1 MVRAY
6 TARIC
11 GADIANIRATPAEI
25 GGGFGGKTII
35 YLEPLAYMLSKKSGR
50 PVKIQ
55 MSREEVFRA
64 TGPDLRRRRR
74 SKTRRET
81 GDGHIVAAQTILKY
95 QAGAFPG
102 SPVQQELHLQH
113 GGL

>member
-11 GADIANIRATPAEI
+11 GADIANIRAIPAKI

-50 PVKIQ
+50 PVKIV

-64 TGPDLRRRRR
+64 TGPQRPLRGSGRGCR
-74 SKTRRET
+74 
-81 GDGHIVAAQTILKY
+81 I
-95 QAGAFPG
+95 AGQ
-102 SPVQQELHLQH
+102 S
-113 GGL
+113 